1 MDLTQLKWTK
11 NIRPTGHEPWSYSQ
25 YGKDFLFKLSWKDN
39 KVNASKPQRGDLIL
53 LRQQGYVTHLGRV
66 LDHKPDREPWNGEF
80 NIYRIVEVV
89 WAIHWAT
96 PQAFAKAET
105 LFDYTSVLKYEGG
118 DIMEL
123 ATLPTFQHRWGTDL
137 SAFQE
142 RMKTMLSPV

>member
-11 NIRPTGHEPWSYSQ
+11 NIRPTGDEPWAYSQ
-25 YGKDFLFKLSWKDN
+25 YGKNFLFKLSWRTN
-39 KVNASKPQRGDLIL
+39 EVNASRPQHGDLIL
-53 LRQQGYVTHLGRV
+53 LRQQGYVTHLVRV
-66 LDHKPDREPWNGEF
+66 LDHKSEREPWKGEF

-89 WAIHWAT
+89 WAIHWAS

-105 LFDYTSVLKYEGG
+105 LFGYPGVLKYEGG

-123 ATLPTFQHRWGTDL
+123 VMLPTFQNRWGKDL

-142 RMKTMLSPV
+142 RVKTTFSPT